1 MKVNLNK
8 PTTAVYS
15 TRADI
20 RTLAALVEYWIGQG
34 ENPSSISELH
44 RLSLE
49 VFVQLLQSK
58 GMVKTWSSTSE
69 AKRYLD
75 SLNLSKSLSS
85 RNQQALIKQMQKEDL
100 ELEGISLDYMK
111 RKTTKTASKDQFEA
125 AKDILDNKI
134 KEKTDGIIGAKIGE
148 VKDGKED

>member
-1 MKVNLNK
+1 MKPNLNK

-20 RTLAALVEYWIGQG
+20 RTLAALAEYWIGQG
-34 ENPSSISELH
+34 EVPSSISELH

-58 GMVKTWSSTSE
+58 GLVKTWSSTGE

-75 SLNLSKSLSS
+75 SLNLSRTLSPRNRQSLI
-85 RNQQALIKQMQKEDL
+85 RQMQKEDL
-100 ELEGISLDYMK
+100 ELEGISLEYLK

-125 AKDILDNKI
+125 AKDILENKI
-134 KEKTDGIIGAKIGE
+134 KDKSGGVIGAKIGE
-148 VKDGKED
+148 VKDE